1 MAQQFSFAHAEN
13 EAKRKTTRRDRFS
26 SEMDIVVPWA
36 RLL

>member
-1 MAQQFSFAHAEN
+1 MAPQFSLAQAEY

-26 SEMDIVVPWA
+26 SEMDIDVPWA